1 MMSNKSILFETLI
14 NNIVRKVFF
23 KETYDYKESDQYFTR
38 IEDISFELE
47 KYKFAFQGKV
57 VYCNCDNPNISK
69 FWEYFYNNFYNLGLK
84 HLIASYYSE
93 GAPTRWD
100 YDGRFES
107 TTPIKSGRFQD
118 NKSILQE
125 CNIVVTNPPF
135 SVFTTYMRQLISS
148 NKQFIIIGP
157 ILSARS
163 CLDLFKK
170 GEVFVDTF
178 RKKAIYYNP
187 VTKKYKAFGNHVWF
201 TNIPTKQNVNDT
213 HDTVCEFEKNK
224 QHYSRDEKTGNLLVP
239 KSEYIPTDYT
249 GIMEVPITYLMG
261 RKRRFN
267 PNGYEILD
275 IKPKN
280 SHSLVIRKKNKS
292 LGNLNSY

>member
-1 MMSNKSILFETLI
+1 MPNKSFLFETLI
-14 NNIVRKVFF
+14 NNIVRKVFL
-23 KETYDYKESDQYFTR
+23 KEADDYKESDQYFTR
-38 IEDISFELE
+38 IEDINFEME

-69 FWEYFYNNFYNLGLK
+69 FWEYFYNNFHNLGLR

-100 YDGRFES
+100 YDGKFE
-107 TTPIKSGRFQD
+107 TTMPIKSGRFQD

-125 CNIVVTNPPF
+125 CDIVVTNPPF

-170 GEVFVDTF
+170 NEVFVDTF
-178 RKKAIYYNP
+178 R
-187 VTKKYKAFGNHVWF
+187 
-201 TNIPTKQNVNDT
+201 
-213 HDTVCEFEKNK
+213 EKLFIII
-224 QHYSRDEKTGNLLVP
+224 Q
-239 KSEYIPTDYT
+239 
-249 GIMEVPITYLMG
+249 
-261 RKRRFN
+261 
-267 PNGYEILD
+267 
-275 IKPKN
+275 
-280 SHSLVIRKKNKS
+280 
-292 LGNLNSY
+292 